1 MKLSKKENQWL
12 YDELSNKIV
21 ETRELLEDARRNK
34 TISLSSYYGETI
46 FMCESIR
53 NKIET
58 EDIGEGVLETKWKI
72 VRITIKN
79 PQSLKDR
86 VNLVQLR

>member
-1 MKLSKKENQWL
+1 MKLSKEENQWL

-21 ETRELLEDARRNK
+21 ETRELLEDARRNR
-34 TISLSSYYGETI
+34 TIPLSSYYGETI

-58 EDIGEGVLETKWKI
+58 EDIGEGVLETKWK
-72 VRITIKN
+72 VITIKS
-79 PQSLKDR
+79 PQSSKDR
-86 VNLVQLR
+86 ASQVQQK